1 MYQRDY
7 IMKLIE
13 QTARV
18 VMKVLHKQALSFHE
32 RMELLN
38 HALRQLV
45 GLDSKLLQALSVK
58 DLLVL
63 LSPGGHPDIGKALAA
78 SDLLLARVKVLQ
90 QEGQIQAGKAEALK
104 WLELLLTIRKMEESA
119 DLREETERR
128 IETSL
133 ELIGRSGMETSQ
145 LELLVPYY
153 DETGRLAKAEDALF
167 HWIDE
172 VKGDAWNERLSRVL
186 DIGMEMYERWLTDST
201 LQLEDGGLSREEVRQ
216 GMAELAKF
224 KSGARREEANDG

>member
-7 IMKLIE
+7 IIMKLIE

-90 QEGQIQAGKAEALK
+90 QEGQIQVGKAEALK

-133 ELIGRSGMETSQ
+133 ELIGRSGMEAPSSNCLFLIMMRQ
-145 LELLVPYY
+145 DGLLRRKMRFF
-153 DETGRLAKAEDALF
+153 TGSMK
-167 HWIDE
+167 
-172 VKGDAWNERLSRVL
+172 
-186 DIGMEMYERWLTDST
+186 
-201 LQLEDGGLSREEVRQ
+201 
-216 GMAELAKF
+216 
-224 KSGARREEANDG
+224 